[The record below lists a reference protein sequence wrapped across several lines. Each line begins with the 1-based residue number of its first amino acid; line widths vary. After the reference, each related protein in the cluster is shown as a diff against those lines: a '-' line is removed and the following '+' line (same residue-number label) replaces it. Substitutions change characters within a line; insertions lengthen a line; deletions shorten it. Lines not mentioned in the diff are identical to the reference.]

1 MITYVTP
8 QFPQQ
13 IDESC
18 SESTHICCK
27 QFLVNTQSIDII
39 NGLIASTI
47 DAVKLEKPNGVNEED
62 GKSKIFAMRKL
73 Y

>member
-27 QFLVNTQSIDII
+27 QFLMNTQSIDII

-62 GKSKIFAMRKL
+62 GKSRIFTKRK
-73 Y
+73 